1 MIVEISILL
10 MAIFFLLNFDKFSS
24 KINLYDYPDNKRK
37 FKKKKVSLLGGSF
50 FIIFFNYFILANFQ
64 ELTDFEN
71 FPNLLLLES
80 YREILLFQFVIISIF
95 LIGLYD
101 DKYGL
106 SARDRAVLLIFF
118 INFFVFFE
126 ADTQIREIRTIL
138 FDENIILG
146 KSSIFFTTI
155 CIFVLIMALNMFDG
169 FNGQSFLNFL
179 IIFVFLGTRNLF
191 NPIVYLIVFLLFIFA
206 YLNFKNKVYL
216 GDGGVYFLGFL
227 ASYFLIKTYNFEN
240 IIYVEEIIIILL
252 IPIVDM
258 VRLFFTRIYLG
269 RNPFLPDTNHI
280 HHIIN
285 KKYGNKVI
293 FFISFLLIIPQVLL
307 FFEINYYLVL
317 FIQMTLYIF
326 FMTKLN
332 SVKKKL
338 R

>member
-1 MIVEISILL
+1 
-10 MAIFFLLNFDKFSS
+10 
-24 KINLYDYPDNKRK
+24 
-37 FKKKKVSLLGGSF
+37 
-50 FIIFFNYFILANFQ
+50 
-64 ELTDFEN
+64 
-71 FPNLLLLES
+71 
-80 YREILLFQFVIISIF
+80 
-95 LIGLYD
+95 
-101 DKYGL
+101 
-106 SARDRAVLLIFF
+106 
-118 INFFVFFE
+118 
-126 ADTQIREIRTIL
+126 
-138 FDENIILG
+138 
-146 KSSIFFTTI
+146 
-155 CIFVLIMALNMFDG
+155 
-169 FNGQSFLNFL
+169 
-179 IIFVFLGTRNLF
+179 
-191 NPIVYLIVFLLFIFA
+191 LLFIFA